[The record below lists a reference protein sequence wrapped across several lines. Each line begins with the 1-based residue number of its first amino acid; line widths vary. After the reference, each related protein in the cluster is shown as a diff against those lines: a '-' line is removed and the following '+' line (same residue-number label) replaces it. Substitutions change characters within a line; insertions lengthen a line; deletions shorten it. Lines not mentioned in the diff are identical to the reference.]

1 MTCFGPS
8 FLSEGTPVKLPNGR
22 FQVGLVSHSFSEG
35 WMSVIQDLWVRDSF
49 GGVARH
55 ATGWSMRSVLRVVE
69 VPVEGWPFL

>member
-35 WMSVIQDLWVRDSF
+35 WMSVIQDLWVRDSLKK
-49 GGVARH
+49 G
-55 ATGWSMRSVLRVVE
+55 E
-69 VPVEGWPFL
+69 FLFQNTAHICLNFFFIHLLF